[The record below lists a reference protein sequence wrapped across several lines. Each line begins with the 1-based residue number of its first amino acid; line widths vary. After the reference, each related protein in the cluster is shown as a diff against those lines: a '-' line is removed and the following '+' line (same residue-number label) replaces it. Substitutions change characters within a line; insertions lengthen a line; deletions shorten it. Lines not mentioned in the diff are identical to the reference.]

1 MRQFELKL
9 SKCFLIFSYQSRISV
24 LLNLIPQVTP
34 QKKRFVWIHAPSYSC
49 KDRIPGNG
57 IWQVQIGPIVWHH
70 CVVLLTLVE
79 LDISEL
85 VFTTSKDYEPSP

>member
-1 MRQFELKL
+1 MRQFELK
-9 SKCFLIFSYQSRISV
+9 CFLIFAYQSRISV
-24 LLNLIPQVTP
+24 SLKFIPQVTAP
-34 QKKRFVWIHAPSYSC
+34 PLKERFVWIHAPSYSC
-49 KDRIPGNG
+49 RDRILGNG

-85 VFTTSKDYEPSP
+85 VFTASKDYEPSP